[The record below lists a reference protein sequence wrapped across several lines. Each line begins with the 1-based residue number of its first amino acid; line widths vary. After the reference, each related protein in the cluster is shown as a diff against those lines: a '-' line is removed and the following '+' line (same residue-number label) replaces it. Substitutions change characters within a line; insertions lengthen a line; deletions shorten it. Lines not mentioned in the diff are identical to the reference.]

1 MGLADVDED
10 APTFNSD
17 DDLTPLPLPPPPDM
31 PYRIR
36 VEHYEAER
44 KWRAYV
50 DATGA
55 PEAVASTRDGAMAE
69 LLRLLVTWWSCATI
83 YEPARDTFDAL
94 LVERA
99 GLEERLA
106 EVDAEFPDVF

>member
-10 APTFNSD
+10 APTFNPD

-31 PYRIR
+31 PDRIC
-36 VEHYEAER
+36 VEYYETER

-69 LLRLLVTWWSCATI
+69 LFRLLVTWWSCATI
-83 YEPARDTFDAL
+83 EEPERETREAL
-94 LVERA
+94 LVERYTLGA
-99 GLEERLA
+99 RIEEINAELEIA
-106 EVDAEFPDVF
+106 